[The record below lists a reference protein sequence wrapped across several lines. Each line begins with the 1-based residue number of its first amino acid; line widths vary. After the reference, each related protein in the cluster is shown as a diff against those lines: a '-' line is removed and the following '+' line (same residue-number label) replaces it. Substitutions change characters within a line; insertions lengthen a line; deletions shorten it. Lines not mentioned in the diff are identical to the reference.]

1 MSTPSYIFVV
11 DTRNETGL
19 GHQRRCISI
28 ADALLI
34 KQPDALI
41 RFVAVGASTS
51 LFVSVNPTLDL
62 TTLPTDVVIDNPLG
76 LMSNIRGGIVFIID
90 HYLLNNKEWLGRLSL
105 LCPTALVFSFDDNE
119 EGAAWPVYGLLR
131 IGVSA
136 KKDDL
141 SEEVINNS
149 AIGAE
154 FFPIRSDADPAK
166 IKNKGHDKIGN
177 RMLITL
183 GGSDQEKYTE
193 RVIRA
198 LAEIPNALSFDI
210 VFGPTADPMRAKAI
224 IPDER
229 FTLHSAPANF
239 LDLMRSAFLAVCG
252 GGNTC
257 YEFMHFGVPVSVL
270 ALAKNQYGTC
280 EAIQRKGYGHFL
292 GYIEKMSD
300 HDLTNQ
306 IKTFI
311 SNSIKYRAMAE
322 QSRRLIDGRGAERL
336 VTKITTRITSY
347 FPD

>member
-11 DTRNETGL
+11 DTRDETGL
-19 GHQRRCISI
+19 GHQGRCISI
-28 ADALLI
+28 SDALLI
-34 KQPDALI
+34 QQPDALI

-51 LFVSVNPTLDL
+51 LFVSVNPALDL
-62 TTLPTDVVIDNPLG
+62 TRLPTDVVIDNPLS
-76 LMSNIRGGIVFIID
+76 LMSNIMGNTVFIID
-90 HYLLNNKEWLGRLSL
+90 HYILNNKEWLGRLRL
-105 LCPTALVFSFDDNE
+105 LCPTALVYSFDDNE
-119 EGAAWPVYGLLR
+119 EGATWPVYGLLR

-149 AIGAE
+149 AIGVE

-166 IKNKGHDKIGN
+166 YKNRIYGKIGN
-177 RMLITL
+177 RMLVTL

-193 RVIRA
+193 RVVRA
-198 LAEIPNALSFDI
+198 LAGIPNALNFDI
-210 VFGPTADPMRAKAI
+210 VFGPTADSKRAKAI

-229 FTLHSAPANF
+229 FMLHNAPANF
-239 LDLMRSAFLAVCG
+239 LDLMRTAFLAICG

-257 YEFMHFGVPVSVL
+257 YEFMHFGVPMSVL

-322 QSRRLIDGRGAERL
+322 KSRRLIDGRGAERL
-336 VTKITTRITSY
+336 AKKITASIASNFT
-347 FPD
+347 D